1 MMVIVYSAYILIIAF
16 TIWMAVDA
24 AKQDRFWWVVLTIGV
39 PVIGP
44 AVYYY
49 TEKKHEYAKVPSH
62 HIHES
67 ETEIQHE
74 ATPKHHDRKEEKHV
88 VQEDVKVEVQA
99 EEKQKEKVDK
109 KEETVNEEN
118 K

>member
-1 MMVIVYSAYILIIAF
+1 MLCVFQVCWSFIEVVGVNSEGAGVVIEVGEVI
-16 TIWMAVDA
+16 
-24 AKQDRFWWVVLTIGV
+24 IGV